1 MSALLLPKQ
10 LLFGRHPA
18 EITVVDGLGEDSLIR
33 LGRNLSCLL
42 TIKRRA
48 DCLSLVRHSFVCASI
63 MSQNAH
69 GSWSWLLCWWLLAP
83 PPEALLPPSPP
94 HPPPRAVRIIKLTD
108 PCRQCPGV
116 GWVSWLRG
124 VRGQLTALAMA
135 DVLSQRTTVC
145 VIIRINK
152 LSRPSPRASDTNV
165 HNSKL
170 TSS

>member
-10 LLFGRHPA
+10 LLLCRHPA
-18 EITVVDGLGEDSLIR
+18 EITVVDALGEDSLICLR
-33 LGRNLSCLL
+33 RNLSCLL

-48 DCLSLVRHSFVCASI
+48 DCLSLVRHSFVCANI
-63 MSQNAH
+63 MAQNARS
-69 GSWSWLLCWWLLAP
+69 SWSWLLCWWLLAP
-83 PPEALLPPSPP
+83 PPEALLP
-94 HPPPRAVRIIKLTD
+94 HPPPRAVRIIRLTD
-108 PCRQCPGV
+108 PCRQWPGV

-135 DVLSQRTTVC
+135 DVLSQQITVC
-145 VIIRINK
+145 VIIRMNK
-152 LSRPSPRASDTNV
+152 FSRPSPTASDTNV